1 MLTKIVA
8 LNTIIDTYKNK
19 FGDEHYERM
28 KSLMENLYIDV
39 LKHIDSFDD
48 LLKAY
53 KFEFELERQSSYD
66 FNIEQKSETRTYILQ
81 SESS

>member
-8 LNTIIDTYKNK
+8 LNTIIDNYKNK

-39 LKHIDSFDD
+39 LKHIDSFDE
-48 LLKAY
+48 LLNAY
-53 KFEFELERQSSYD
+53 KFELERQSSYD
-66 FNIEQKSETRTYILQ
+66 FNIEQKSDTRTYILQ